1 MDKVGVVG
9 FSWGG
14 MADLIAAAT
23 DSRIRAVVSLDGP
36 FRYVNAFVD
45 GGPKAA
51 RDVSAARI
59 TTPLLFVGS
68 RDKSIEALQQE
79 KMDVSRSFLNE
90 MTHADVYL
98 ATMRPLRHVDL
109 ASQLLRFT
117 PADPKEEYDRQ
128 EVLAAY
134 GWTARYVQAFLDTYL
149 KDSAAGRSFLQRS
162 PAENGVPRHMMSL
175 DRRMATAELDVRTTS
190 EANSTYLS
198 GLIRQFI
205 AKQGY
210 QLLDHEPTD
219 EERARFPL
227 IARLQEGLPA
237 EAARQ
242 PMDAPVR
249 RWVEQALTTAHQD
262 GAAGKAMRPVL
273 LRASGGTVPTHEIV
287 SPLNIPFA
295 LVTVVNADNNQ
306 HTYDENLR
314 MGNYLSGMR
323 SMLGLLTTPFPG
335 K

>member
-1 MDKVGVVG
+1 MDKVGVLG

-23 DSRIRAVVSLDGP
+23 DSRIRAVVSLDGS

-51 RDVSAARI
+51 RDVSAART
-59 TTPLLFVGS
+59 TTPLLLFVGS

-117 PADPKEEYDRQ
+117 PADPKEEYERQ

-149 KDSAAGRSFLQRS
+149 KDSAAGRSFLHRS
-162 PAENGVPRHMMSL
+162 PGENGVPRHMMSPE
-175 DRRMATAELDVRTTS
+175 RRAATSAL
-190 EANSTYLS
+190 
-198 GLIRQFI
+198 
-205 AKQGY
+205 
-210 QLLDHEPTD
+210 
-219 EERARFPL
+219 AR
-227 IARLQEGLPA
+227 
-237 EAARQ
+237 
-242 PMDAPVR
+242 
-249 RWVEQALTTAHQD
+249 
-262 GAAGKAMRPVL
+262 
-273 LRASGGTVPTHEIV
+273 
-287 SPLNIPFA
+287 
-295 LVTVVNADNNQ
+295 
-306 HTYDENLR
+306 
-314 MGNYLSGMR
+314 
-323 SMLGLLTTPFPG
+323 
-335 K
+335 